1 MSCILIAK
9 QERKAG
15 VLAQKVDASKRKE
28 RYEKVLGMKTISTRQ
43 VHLDFHTSEH
53 ILKIGEEFD
62 PVKFAE
68 TVKNAH
74 INSMTVFA
82 RCHHGLMYYQSEKFP
97 EFVHPHLS
105 RPNLVI
111 DQVKALH
118 DVGIKAPIY
127 ITVQW
132 DYFLA
137 KRRPEWLIRKPGG
150 NHEGQSFLE
159 PGFYQ
164 SLCVNTEYYDFL
176 VEHTTEICKLL
187 GEHLDGIFF
196 DITGI
201 RPCYCSTC
209 HKEMT
214 ERGINMW
221 DAEEVR
227 RFAKFVIDR
236 FKKNMTEVVHAIRKE
251 CTIFYNAGHIG
262 PCTADSKDAYSHFEL
277 ESLASGQ
284 WGYLHFPISARYAR
298 TLGKPCMG
306 MTGKFH
312 KQWGD
317 FHSLK
322 NLAALEF
329 ECFRMLSYGM
339 PCSIGDQLEPHGVL
353 NPAAYRLI
361 GNVFEP
367 FERYE
372 KWAIPSIPVV
382 EAALITSEH
391 ALYEHDVPESV
402 MGAAQ
407 MLEEIG
413 LQFDIIGMD
422 GNLSNY
428 KLVILTD
435 DLIVCSEFQEKLDAY
450 VSDGGKV
457 LSCGKGGLSND
468 MVYPNCFVADYQGE
482 EQVYPSFV
490 IPTDQMAKGLE
501 EGNEYVMYLP
511 GESITPKGTG
521 RVSLEARTP
530 YFKREKDYFC
540 SHSYTPSAKGKTFP
554 AAIAGEHTLL
564 FAHPLFSIYRESA
577 PLWCKKLIK
586 NGIDSLSINR
596 IVRHNGPSYLSVQ
609 VLEQPDQKRYCIH
622 ILSYAPIRKSATI
635 DIVEERT
642 VLTDLN
648 FEFSLPHHI
657 SNVYSVMDEQ
667 DLSIENGKV
676 VLPRI
681 DGYAILELS
690 YEDND

>member
-1 MSCILIAK
+1 MHS
-9 QERKAG
+9 
-15 VLAQKVDASKRKE
+15 
-28 RYEKVLGMKTISTRQ
+28 ISTRQ
-43 VHLDFHTSEH
+43 VHLDFHTSEF
-53 ILKIGEEFD
+53 IDSIGASFD

-68 TVKNAH
+68 TVKEAH

-82 RCHHGLMYYQSEKFP
+82 RCHHGYMYYQSEKFP
-97 EFVHPHLS
+97 EFIHPHLC
-105 RPNLVI
+105 RPNLVL
-111 DQVKALH
+111 DQVRALH
-118 DVGIKAPIY
+118 EAGIKAPIY

-132 DYFLA
+132 DHFLA
-137 KRRPEWLIRKPGG
+137 NNRPEWLIRKPGG
-150 NHEGQSFLE
+150 RHEGSSFLE

-176 VEHTTEICKLL
+176 VAHTTEICKLL
-187 GEHLDGIFF
+187 GDDLDGIFF

-201 RPCYCSTC
+201 RPCYCSAC
-209 HKEMT
+209 RKEMT
-214 ERGINMW
+214 ERGINVW
-221 DAEEVR
+221 DEEEVR

-236 FKKNMTEVVHAIRKE
+236 FKKNMSEVVHTIRKE

-262 PCTADSKDAYSHFEL
+262 PCTADSKEAYSHFEL
-277 ESLASGQ
+277 ESLASGS

-353 NPAAYRLI
+353 NSAAYRLI

-367 FERYE
+367 FAKYE
-372 KWAIPSIPVV
+372 KWAIPSTPVV
-382 EAALITSEH
+382 EAALVTSEH
-391 ALYEHDVPESV
+391 ALYEHEVPESV

-413 LQFDIIGMD
+413 LQFDIIAMD
-422 GNLSNY
+422 ATLDKY
-428 KLVILTD
+428 KLIILTD
-435 DLIVCSEFQEKLDAY
+435 DLIACSNFQKNLDTY
-450 VSDGGKV
+450 VNDGGRV

-468 MVYPNCFVADYQGE
+468 MNYPSCFKTDYHGE
-482 EQVYPSFV
+482 EPLYPSFV
-490 IPTDQMAKGLE
+490 IPTNHMARDLE

-511 GESITPKGTG
+511 GESITPKEAG
-521 RVSLEARTP
+521 RVLLEARAP
-530 YFKREKDYFC
+530 YFKREKDHFC
-540 SHSYTPSAKGKTFP
+540 SHSYTPSAKGTPFP
-554 AAIAGEHTLL
+554 AAIVGKNTLL

-577 PLWCKKLIK
+577 PLWCKTLIK
-586 NGIDSLSINR
+586 NGIDTLLEKR

-609 VLEQPDQKRYCIH
+609 VAEQPEDNRYCIH

-642 VLTDLN
+642 TLFDLV
-648 FEFSLPHHI
+648 FEFSLPQPV
-657 SNVYSVMDEQ
+657 NRVYSVMDNQE
-667 DLSIENGKV
+667 LTIENGKV
-676 VLPRI
+676 VLPKI
-681 DGYAILELS
+681 DGYAILELN
-690 YEDND
+690 Y